1 MVLGCAVRLDSG
13 GRLARGPL
21 ARRVEAAA
29 RLYAECGD
37 GRTIVIASGGRRWGA
52 AVEADVMA
60 RELGLRGV
68 PAFAI
73 VRERSSLSTRD
84 NARFVAAVLGRR
96 AMSAAALI
104 TCSWHLPRALAWF
117 ARAGVDAMPMAAA
130 LEPGVSALRRMWRWA
145 REWGLT
151 RVEGLQGSVT
161 PRARG
166 SAARRVDDGD
176 RGGP

>member
-1 MVLGCAVRLDSG
+1 MVLGCAVRFDAG

-29 RLYAECGD
+29 RLYAECAD
-37 GRTIVIASGGRRWGA
+37 DRTIVIASGGRRWGA

-96 AMSAAALI
+96 AMSTAALV
-104 TCSWHLPRALAWF
+104 TCSWHLPRSLALF
-117 ARAGVDAMPMAAA
+117 ARAGVDVMPVAAEFKPRA
-130 LEPGVSALRRMWRWA
+130 GALRRMWRWA
-145 REWGLT
+145 CEWALI
-151 RVEGLQGSVT
+151 RVEGLQGPAT
-161 PRARG
+161 PHAQGPAARG
-166 SAARRVDDGD
+166 VDDGD
-176 RGGP
+176 RGGL